1 MPKTEDAPR
10 ENVILSQYQKT
21 ARGKRDFG
29 PKFGAAPHPSVISG
43 QNLRV
48 SHMRGSS
55 SRPET
60 LRPGLE
66 KN

>member
-21 ARGKRDFG
+21 ARGKRDYW

-43 QNLRV
+43 QKLKV
-48 SHMRGSS
+48 SHMRASS